1 MLIVKHEF
9 KNESYVLNRIKGML
23 SVRLGGI
30 DLRITRWGGIL
41 SDFFLA
47 RKRHFCNFTQSF
59 FKICSLKKKLI

>member
-30 DLRITRWGGIL
+30 DLRITRGGGNFIGL
-41 SDFFLA
+41 FF
-47 RKRHFCNFTQSF
+47 S
-59 FKICSLKKKLI
+59 KKTTFL